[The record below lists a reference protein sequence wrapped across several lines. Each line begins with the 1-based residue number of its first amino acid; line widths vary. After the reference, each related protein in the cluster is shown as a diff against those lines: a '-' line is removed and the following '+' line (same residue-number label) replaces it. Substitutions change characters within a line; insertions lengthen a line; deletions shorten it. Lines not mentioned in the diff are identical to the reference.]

1 VNRFWERVMLALV
14 VCVPVPA
21 LALSGLNVPLPSV
34 VERVAAALV
43 PFATAATIEDG
54 TTLAS
59 GRIVQAPGQD
69 ARVGRSSAT
78 KPVASVRDVRRAAA
92 PTPQSSS
99 RARTKAGT
107 LLPVSSGASST
118 FGEDSTAA
126 TPVSPAPS
134 PAPREDTPAP
144 AESAAPAPSA
154 NVDEKPKPR
163 PTDPRPVAPEAKPD
177 PGPVTD
183 VDPSVEPDVKPPE
196 PIDDV
201 VAVPDVKPVVPPLPP
216 IRERDENTLSPD
228 ADSGK

>member
-1 VNRFWERVMLALV
+1 MLALV

-69 ARVGRSSAT
+69 ARVGRSSAP
-78 KPVASVRDVRRAAA
+78 KPVATVRVVRRVAA

-107 LLPVSSGASST
+107 LLPVSSGPSPT

-126 TPVSPAPS
+126 TPASPAPS
-134 PAPREDTPAP
+134 PATTEDTTPAP
-144 AESAAPAPSA
+144 TESPAPAPSA
-154 NVDEKPKPR
+154 NVDEKPKPKPKPR
-163 PTDPRPVAPEAKPD
+163 PTDPRTPVAPNVEHD
-177 PGPVTD
+177 PGRVAD
-183 VDPSVEPDVKPPE
+183 VDSPVEPDVKPV
-196 PIDDV
+196 DDV
-201 VAVPDVKPVVPPLPP
+201 VDADPGVKPVVPLLPP
-216 IRERDENTLSPD
+216 IRERDESPLPSG

>member
-1 VNRFWERVMLALV
+1 MLALV

-78 KPVASVRDVRRAAA
+78 KPVATVRVVRGAAA

-99 RARTKAGT
+99 RARTQAGT
-107 LLPVSSGASST
+107 LLPVSSGPSPT

-126 TPVSPAPS
+126 TPASPAPS
-134 PAPREDTPAP
+134 PTPREDTPAP
-144 AESAAPAPSA
+144 EESPAPAPSA

-163 PTDPRPVAPEAKPD
+163 PTDPRPPVAPDAKPD
-177 PGPVTD
+177 PGLVAGVGP
-183 VDPSVEPDVKPPE
+183 PAEPDVKPPE
-196 PIDDV
+196 HVDDV
-201 VAVPDVKPVVPPLPP
+201 ADAVVPDVTPLLPPLPP
-216 IRERDENTLSPD
+216 IRGRDQNRLLPD